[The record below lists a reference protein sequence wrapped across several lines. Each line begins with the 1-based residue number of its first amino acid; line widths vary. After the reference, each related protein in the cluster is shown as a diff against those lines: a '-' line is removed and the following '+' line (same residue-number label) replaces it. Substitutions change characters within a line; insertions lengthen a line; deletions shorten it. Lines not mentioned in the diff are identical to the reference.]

1 MPNYATKSD
10 LKNATDVDA
19 SNLQKKADLASSE
32 SHLDK
37 LDIDKLGT
45 PLVDLS
51 RLSNVMKMMLLKR
64 LHIMNRLKS

>member
-19 SNLQKKADLASSE
+19 SKFAKKADLASSE
-32 SHLDK
+32 SHLDR
-37 LDIDKLGT
+37 LDIDKLET
-45 PLVDLS
+45 PFVDLS
-51 RLSNVMKMMLLKR
+51 RLSNVTKMMLLKR